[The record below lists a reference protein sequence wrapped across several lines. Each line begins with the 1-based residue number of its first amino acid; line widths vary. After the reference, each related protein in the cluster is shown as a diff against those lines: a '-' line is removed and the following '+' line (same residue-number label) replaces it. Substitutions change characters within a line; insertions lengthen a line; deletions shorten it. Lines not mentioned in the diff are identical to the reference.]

1 MNERAHESRRSSRG
15 VRGKALGA
23 ATELLTKVGMENLSI
38 RTIAARA
45 GIGIS
50 SMYHY
55 FPNKEEL
62 LLNIALSGF
71 QNLKIDMRQS
81 RDADPALSPFA
92 RAARVFLDKVAGNAP
107 LYHLMFNEHLMA
119 RHEALRT
126 AERETFTVFS
136 ECVAVDDRFP
146 PAIAESLALTLW
158 TLGRGMAASAASRP
172 DGQLTPELRASVA
185 QAMAYLIDRR
195 L

>member
-1 MNERAHESRRSSRG
+1 MNERVHENRRSTRG

-71 QNLKIDMRQS
+71 QNLKIDMHQS

-119 RHEALRT
+119 RHEALRA
-126 AERETFTVFS
+126 AEREAFQVFM

-146 PAIAESLALTLW
+146 PEIAGSLSPTLW

-172 DGQLTPELRASVA
+172 DGQLTDELRASVG